1 MWTFHLFFTMLMA
14 VTAPT
19 DTVVLRPNDALF
31 EVLKPYAPPAQA
43 DRIARRLLA
52 ALRAQQRA
60 PRPGD
65 TLFLFRQGPTLERL
79 AYRLRPWVQLVWDG
93 TADSVYWQRA
103 FLRKELVLQ
112 GGRIHTSFY
121 EAAVLQGGVS
131 PEVAVNF
138 AEIFEWDMDF
148 YTETEQGDSFVFLVE
163 RFVWRG
169 RPARYGRILWARY
182 EGKRVGT
189 LEAYYFNGHYYNP
202 DGEPMRR
209 QFLKTP
215 LRYRRISSYFGLRF
229 HPILKRYRHHHGV
242 DFAAPY
248 GTPVSSIGDG
258 VVVYAGWKG
267 GYGKYIRIRHPNG
280 YMSGY
285 GHLSRIYVRRG
296 QRVRQGQLI
305 GRVGSTGLSTG
316 PHLHF
321 EILKDGRFVNPLR
334 IKTPRVDPLPEALR
348 PAFAYQKRA
357 VQAYLQHL
365 EAYAAREP
373 TPTGT

>member
-1 MWTFHLFFTMLMA
+1 MMNLLWLFLLSLP
-14 VTAPT
+14 VPT
-19 DTVVLRPNDALF
+19 DTVVLRPGDALF
-31 EVLKPYAPPAQA
+31 EVLRTYTPPAKA
-43 DRIARRLLA
+43 ERIARDLLA
-52 ALRAQQRA
+52 ELRSQQRA

-65 TLFLFRQGPTLERL
+65 SLFLVRNGNHLAFL
-79 AYRLRPWVQLVWDG
+79 AYRLRPWVHLVWDG
-93 TADSVYWQRA
+93 DSVYWQRD
-103 FLRKELVLQ
+103 FLRKDLVLI
-112 GGRIHTSFY
+112 GGRIQTSFY
-121 EAAVLQGGVS
+121 EATVLRKHV
-131 PEVAVNF
+131 PAEVAVRF

-163 RFVWRG
+163 RFVWRN

-182 EGKRVGT
+182 EGRRVGT
-189 LEAYYFNGHYYNP
+189 LEAYYFNGHYYNSE
-202 DGEPMRR
+202 GQPMRR

-267 GYGKYIRIRHPNG
+267 GYGRYIRIRHPNG

-334 IKTPRVDPLPEALR
+334 LKTPRVDPLPERLL
-348 PAFAYQKRA
+348 PSFAFQKQA
-357 VQAYLQHL
+357 IQAYLEAL
-365 EAYAAREP
+365 REEKDRAYARR
-373 TPTGT
+373 

>member
-1 MWTFHLFFTMLMA
+1 MLLSA
-14 VTAPT
+14 TPAPT

-31 EVLKPYAPPAQA
+31 PVLRAYLPPARA
-43 DRIARRLLA
+43 DRVARRILQE
-52 ALRAQQRA
+52 LRAHQRA

-65 TLFLFRQGPTLERL
+65 TLLLYRDARRTQRL
-79 AYRLRPWVQLVWDG
+79 AYRLRPWVHLVWDAG
-93 TADSVYWQRA
+93 KDSVYWQRA
-103 FLRKELVLQ
+103 FLRKDLVLL
-112 GGRIHTSFY
+112 GGRIQTSFY
-121 EAAVLQGGVS
+121 EAAVPQKRVP
-131 PEVAVNF
+131 PEVAVAF

-163 RFVWRG
+163 RFVWRN

-182 EGKRVGT
+182 QGRRVGT
-189 LEAYYFNGHYYNP
+189 LEAYYFNGHYYDP
-202 DGEPMRR
+202 QGQPMRR

-215 LRYRRISSYFGLRF
+215 LRYRRISSYFGMRF

-258 VVVYAGWKG
+258 TVIFAGWKG

-285 GHLSRIYVRRG
+285 GHLSRILVRRG
-296 QRVRQGQLI
+296 QRVKQGQMI

-348 PAFAYQKRA
+348 PAFAFQKGAIQRFLA
-357 VQAYLQHL
+357 HAS
-365 EAYAAREP
+365 EAHTYARP
-373 TPTGT
+373 

>member
-1 MWTFHLFFTMLMA
+1 MVALPLLWFLLNVA
-14 VTAPT
+14 VPT

-31 EVLKPYAPPAQA
+31 EVLKVYTPPARA
-43 DRIARRLLA
+43 DRIARALLRE
-52 ALRAQQRA
+52 LRARQRA

-65 TLFLFRQGPTLERL
+65 TLLLYRNGTTLERL
-79 AYRLRPWVQLVWDG
+79 SYRIKPWVQLIWEN
-93 TADSVYWQRA
+93 DSVHWQRA
-103 FLRKELVLQ
+103 FLRKDLVLM
-112 GGRIHTSFY
+112 GGQIQTSFY
-121 EAAVLQGGVS
+121 EAAVVQGGVP
-131 PEVAVNF
+131 PEVAVAF

-148 YTETEQGDSFVFLVE
+148 YTETEVGDSFVFLVE
-163 RFVWRG
+163 RYLWHT
-169 RPARYGRILWARY
+169 RPVRYGRILWARY
-182 EGKRVGT
+182 RGRRVGS
-189 LEAYYFNGHYYNP
+189 LEAYYFNGHYYDP
-202 DGEPMRR
+202 EGHPMRR

-215 LRYRRISSYFGLRF
+215 LRYRRISSYFGMRW

-258 VVVYAGWKG
+258 VVVFAGWKG

-296 QRVRQGQLI
+296 QRVKQGQLI

-334 IKTPRVDPLPEALR
+334 IRTPRVDPLPEVLK
-348 PAFAYQKRA
+348 PAFAFQKRA
-357 VQAYLQHL
+357 IERYLQVFR
-365 EAYAAREP
+365 ETSRSRTYAR
-373 TPTGT
+373 G

>member
-1 MWTFHLFFTMLMA
+1 MTAFWLLAQLWMA
-14 VTAPT
+14 AAPT

-31 EVLKPYAPPAQA
+31 EVLRSYTPPARA
-43 DRIARRLLA
+43 DRIARRLLQE
-52 ALRAQQRA
+52 LRARQRA

-65 TLFLFRQGPTLERL
+65 SLFLYRGAQGLERL
-79 AYRLRPWVQLVWDG
+79 DYRLRPWVHLVWEPD
-93 TADSVYWQRA
+93 TVYWQRA
-103 FLRKELVLQ
+103 FLRKDLVLL
-112 GGRIHTSFY
+112 GGRIQTSFY
-121 EAAVLQGGVS
+121 EAAVIRGRV
-131 PEVAVNF
+131 PAEVAVSF

-148 YTETEQGDSFVFLVE
+148 YTETEVGDSFVFLVE
-163 RFVWRG
+163 RYVWRN

-182 EGKRVGT
+182 QGRRVGT

-202 DGEPMRR
+202 EGQPMRR

-215 LRYRRISSYFGLRF
+215 LRYRRISSYFGMRW

-280 YMSGY
+280 YQSGY

-296 QRVRQGQLI
+296 QRVKQGQLI

-334 IKTPRVDPLPEALR
+334 LKTPRVDPLPQALM
-348 PAFAYQKRA
+348 PVFAFQKRA
-357 VQAYLQHL
+357 IQEYLQVL
-365 EAYAAREP
+365 GSSEPRSYARA
-373 TPTGT
+373 GS